1 LRLRRKLQLQF
12 CEDRID
18 ILRDHVRAD
27 GAAAM
32 PVDVVKIGSEI
43 HQFHAVTVDSVTQRL
58 KAPKGSFYHRFRSR
72 DALLGEL
79 WLKTVLAYQEGF
91 VAAIEAGDG
100 LAAALH
106 TPAWA
111 RRHLED
117 ARLLLLYSRH
127 DFVQGDWPADLK
139 RGVRDQAQRFEA
151 CLASFA
157 RQAFGRVG
165 PANLRRAAF
174 VLAEVPIAVVRSH
187 LARREPPPRLVD
199 ELITAT
205 YHAIVDGGA
214 RRNSGD
220 GASTRR

>member
-1 LRLRRKLQLQF
+1 MG
-12 CEDRID
+12 
-18 ILRDHVRAD
+18 RALFD
-27 GAAAM
+27 NAGFLAAARALACERG
-32 PVDVVKIGSEI
+32 PG
-43 HQFHAVTVDSVTQRL
+43 AVTVDSITQRL
-58 KAPKGSFYHRFRSR
+58 KAPKGSFYHRFPSR

-111 RRHLED
+111 RLHLDD
-117 ARLLLLYSRH
+117 ARLLLLHSRH
-127 DFVQGDWPADLK
+127 DFVQGDWPAALK

-157 RQAFGRVG
+157 RRAFGRAD
-165 PANLRRAAF
+165 PAQLQRAVF
-174 VLAEVPIAVVRSH
+174 VLAGVP
-187 LARREPPPRLVD
+187 LAAIKPYLEQREPPPAQVD

-205 YHAIVDGGA
+205 YHAIVHGGA
-214 RRNSGD
+214 RSNAGD

>member
-1 LRLRRKLQLQF
+1 MG
-12 CEDRID
+12 
-18 ILRDHVRAD
+18 RALFD
-27 GAAAM
+27 NAGFLAAARALACERG
-32 PVDVVKIGSEI
+32 PS
-43 HQFHAVTVDSVTQRL
+43 AVTVDSITQRMR
-58 KAPKGSFYHRFRSR
+58 APKGSFYHRFPSR

-106 TPAWA
+106 TSAWA
-111 RRHLED
+111 RLHLDD

-127 DFVQGDWPADLK
+127 DFVQGHWPAALK

-157 RQAFGRVG
+157 WRAFGRAG
-165 PANLRRAAF
+165 PAQLQRAVF
-174 VLAEVPIAVVRSH
+174 VLAGVP
-187 LARREPPPRLVD
+187 LAAIKPYLEQREPPPAQVD

-214 RRNSGD
+214 RSNAGD
-220 GASTRR
+220 SASTRR